1 MQTGFYFTM
10 RTVGLG
16 LALLSLGACA
26 TINEGPALNTPVP
39 AQWTNG
45 ATGREPYRHSEA
57 AAWWRGYRDPILTAL
72 IDRALA

>member
-45 ATGREPYRHSEA
+45 ATGREP
-57 AAWWRGYRDPILTAL
+57 
-72 IDRALA
+72 